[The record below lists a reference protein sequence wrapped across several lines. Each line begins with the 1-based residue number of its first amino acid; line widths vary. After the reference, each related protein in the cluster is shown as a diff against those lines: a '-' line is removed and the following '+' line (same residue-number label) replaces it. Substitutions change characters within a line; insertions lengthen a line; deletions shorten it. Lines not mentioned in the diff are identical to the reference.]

1 MAPAA
6 DDTPAPRGPHPSFIE
21 VANAYMF
28 ETTIQSRLSSI
39 GMTEAKEDA
48 VRLQGVSWIDN
59 VRRSLQLPVKTFNT
73 AVVYYHKFRL
83 LHADHEYN
91 WVDAAAAALF
101 TACKI
106 EDTLKKS
113 REILCASWN
122 LKVSAGDALSP
133 DDPRFENHSK
143 TIIGLERLML
153 ESAGFDFRNRYPQK
167 MLVKLAKSCG
177 LDRDTAGKTAFN
189 MSLDLYRTFAPLKQ
203 TTSTMAIAC
212 VELAARVWEM
222 DLTRVVG
229 EQGVDLEKW
238 GTTRAEVMETL
249 LDLLDL
255 YTHHRPLTAI
265 GPLYSL
271 ETFISIRITLNQE
284 STSSTLPR
292 YTEVSGSPSS
302 PPAHTNGSAKARN
315 GVGPTSPLTP
325 MTPVTV
331 SPAAPGSGPTSAIGV
346 RARAARYGSCWM
358 LRGRRMSA
366 RKWQSIIMWRR
377 KSTRWKSLWSQR
389 SQEIEIEIE
398 NENENENENV
408 NENEN
413 EERDNACV
421 E

>member
-1 MAPAA
+1 MAPTTDDAA
-6 DDTPAPRGPHPSFIE
+6 APRGPHPSYIE
-21 VANAYMF
+21 VAAPYLF
-28 ETTIQSRLSSI
+28 DHTIQLRLSSL

-83 LHADHEYN
+83 LHADHEYS

-122 LKVSAGDALSP
+122 LKVPAGDALSP

-167 MLVKLAKSCG
+167 LLVKLAKECG
-177 LDRDTAGKTAFN
+177 LERDQAGKTAFN

-212 VELAARVWEM
+212 VELAARLWEM
-222 DLTRVVG
+222 DLTSIVG
-229 EQGVDLEKW
+229 HKGINLEKW
-238 GTTRAEVMETL
+238 GTSRAEVMETL

-255 YTHHRPLTAI
+255 YTHHRPSTSI
-265 GPLYSL
+265 GPLYAL
-271 ETFISIRITLNQE
+271 ETFINIRITLNQE
-284 STSSTLPR
+284 AKSANLPR
-292 YTEVSGSPSS
+292 YTGTSSS
-302 PPAHTNGSAKARN
+302 PKSPLANATNGTRPRN
-315 GVGPTSPLTP
+315 GIAPTSPPTPLTP
-325 MTPVTV
+325 GTI
-331 SPAAPGSGPTSAIGV
+331 SPGQPTAPTSAIGV
-346 RARAARYGSCWM
+346 RGQSGTVRFMLDAARAKNERIEVEKYHKVEVEEYEVEVAVEPD
-358 LRGRRMSA
+358 RR
-366 RKWQSIIMWRR
+366 
-377 KSTRWKSLWSQR
+377 QR
-389 SQEIEIEIE
+389 
-398 NENENENENV
+398 V
-408 NENEN
+408 
-413 EERDNACV
+413 R
-421 E
+421 